1 MSDDVLDQAAERAR
15 EVLPWPIAA
24 HIAQGLRQPE
34 ADGLNIAHALE
45 IASAV
50 LAMPDRAP
58 APAVDR
64 YGQAVADALR
74 RQGVVSPI
82 SDTMPIFNDD
92 AEIVDWV
99 LPEEV
104 VAAISAAPADRPRAA
119 DMVRGTTP
127 ADDGNQRCHV
137 THAPG
142 ASYVCWT
149 HHEFLSWS
157 QPSNTGAGCW
167 CTPPAADPSVR
178 GTDTD
183 QPRTGCCGEC
193 GGTGRD
199 DTPET
204 SGWCWDCRGT
214 GHPHVE
220 TASCASGTDSAG
232 GERQ

>member
-82 SDTMPIFNDD
+82 SDTMPI
-92 AEIVDWV
+92 
-99 LPEEV
+99 L
-104 VAAISAAPADRPRAA
+104 
-119 DMVRGTTP
+119 
-127 ADDGNQRCHV
+127 
-137 THAPG
+137 
-142 ASYVCWT
+142 CWT